1 MLREI
6 FYWLFNMSVAGALS
20 GAVVLL
26 LRLVKKIPRRVIA
39 VLWAIPFLRLW
50 VPVGIGGKFGLMTL
64 LSRFT
69 TKTVTVYESRILPE
83 FP

>member
-1 MLREI
+1 MLREV
-6 FYWLFNMSVAGALS
+6 FYWLFNMSVAATVS

-64 LSRFT
+64 LSRLRR
-69 TKTVTVYESRILPE
+69 KP
-83 FP
+83 